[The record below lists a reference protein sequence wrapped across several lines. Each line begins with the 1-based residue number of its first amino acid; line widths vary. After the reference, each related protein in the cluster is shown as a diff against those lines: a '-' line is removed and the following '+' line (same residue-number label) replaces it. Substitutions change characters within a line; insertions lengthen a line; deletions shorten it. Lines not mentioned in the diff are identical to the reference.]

1 MKVPIHLLSENF
13 VISRKITPETQFEI
27 YEIDAAELLCSQRLD
42 LAAKLAYIEAKESG
56 ADLSFAKELYKGH
69 IEAFSEG
76 AYTEPGDPEKASL
89 DRFYSVMDDLIESI
103 KTGGFD
109 AGKSLIPVGDG
120 NVILDGAHRT
130 ACAIYFKK
138 KVTVIYFPGF
148 SANFDYAY
156 FRERK
161 VREELLR
168 AMAVTY
174 AKYANKELYCACIW
188 PVAPMELRDEALT
201 IIRQQHSIIME
212 SDVRLREQGLR
223 NLMLQ
228 IYRQQ
233 EWIGDQQSRFSGIK
247 GKTEACYMPEKP
259 TKVVLFEGGMLDEVL
274 RMKERIRTLFQLE
287 KHAIHISDSS
297 EEARLMANLLYYD
310 ASRHALNYGEPDCFV
325 ELFCLLDCKKHGVCF
340 SESATLAFYG
350 IEDKGNLTAAQ
361 MRLNEFDPRT
371 YFVFNNHKIPALAE
385 AVKATEG
392 SARKEILRILRK
404 ENPNQVVKRKLEEA
418 YTKIGWSAKRW
429 ILRVK
434 QVAAVTASKVGVYEK
449 LHGLHDRIRER
460 K

>member
-56 ADLSFAKELYKGH
+56 AELSFAKELYKGH

-76 AYTEPGDPEKASL
+76 AYTEPGDPEKVSL
-89 DRFYSVMDDLIESI
+89 DRFYAVMDELIESV
-103 KTGGFD
+103 KTNGFD
-109 AGKSLIPVGDG
+109 AEKSLIPVGDG

-138 KVTVIYFPGF
+138 KVTVIYFPGLSVDF
-148 SANFDYAY
+148 GYEY
-156 FRERK
+156 FRNRK
-161 VREELLR
+161 LREELLR

-188 PVAPMELRDEALT
+188 PIAPIELRNEAVA
-201 IIRQQHSIIME
+201 IIRQQYPIVLE
-212 SDVRLREQGLR
+212 SDVRLQEQGLR

-233 EWIGDQQSRFSGIK
+233 EWVGNQQNRFSGIK

-259 TKVVLFEGGMLDEVL
+259 TKVVLFEGGALSDVL
-274 RMKERIRTLFQLE
+274 HMKERIRAVFQLE
-287 KHAIHISDSS
+287 KHAVHISDSN
-297 EEARLMANLLYYD
+297 EEASLMAQLLYYD
-310 ASRHALNYGEPDCFV
+310 ASRHALNYGEPDCF
-325 ELFCLLDCKKHGVCF
+325 EDLFGLLDSKGYNVCF

-350 IEDKGNLTAAQ
+350 IESKGNLTAEK

-371 YFVFNNHKIPALAE
+371 YFVFNNHKIPALTEAAKAAE
-385 AVKATEG
+385 GT
-392 SARKEILRILRK
+392 AREEVLRILRK